1 MPRAEAGTPKAIA
14 NAMKSKGLQR
24 LRWYCQVCE
33 KQCRDE
39 NGFKCHANSESHL
52 RQMLVVGEHAGKHIS
67 NYSQEFQG
75 EFVTLLSRR
84 FGTKRVRANR
94 VYQEYI
100 ADKHHV
106 HMNSTRWVTLT
117 EFCKHL
123 GRLGIARV
131 DETEEGWFLAWIDS
145 SPKALAKAEASQK
158 KDRATMGD
166 EQRERLLIAEQ
177 IERATN
183 EAPVASGSK
192 SPSSVTPPADTGL
205 VRADP
210 TEKVVLSFSAKP
222 KPTREAA
229 PTAVAPIAL
238 KVNPLKANPLK
249 RPNVFKSAPAKAAPM
264 SAAQRLIE
272 EEDSRKRRRIES
284 T

>member
-1 MPRAEAGTPKAIA
+1 
-14 NAMKSKGLQR
+14 
-24 LRWYCQVCE
+24 
-33 KQCRDE
+33 
-39 NGFKCHANSESHL
+39 
-52 RQMLVVGEHAGKHIS
+52 
-67 NYSQEFQG
+67 
-75 EFVTLLSRR
+75 
-84 FGTKRVRANR
+84 
-94 VYQEYI
+94 
-100 ADKHHV
+100 
-106 HMNSTRWVTLT
+106 MNSTRWVTLT

-131 DETEEGWFLAWIDS
+131 DETEEGWFLTWIDS

-177 IERATN
+177 IERAAN
-183 EAPVASGSK
+183 EGPVASGSK

-205 VRADP
+205 TRTDP

-222 KPTREAA
+222 KPAPEAA
-229 PTAVAPIAL
+229 PAAAAPLAL

-249 RPNVFKSAPAKAAPM
+249 RPNVFKSAGPAKAAPM
-264 SAAQRLIE
+264 SAAQRLIQE
-272 EEDSRKRRRIES
+272 EESRKRRKIES